1 MHKYDTIIIG
11 GGPGGTPAAIQ
22 LASKGKKVLL
32 VEKSGKLGGA
42 CLFVGCIPS
51 QMIKHSADE
60 YALLKTTPLITQLS
74 LEGKKDLWGGIKKK
88 MDEILTL
95 RSNAARQHIN
105 KLS

>member
-1 MHKYDTIIIG
+1 MQKFDTIIIG
-11 GGPGGTPAAIQ
+11 GGLGGTPAAIQ

-51 QMIKHSADE
+51 KIIKHSADE
-60 YALLKTTPLITQLS
+60 YALLKTTHLLKEIS
-74 LEGKKDLWGGIKKK
+74 LEDKKDLWDGIKKK

-95 RSNAARQHIN
+95 R
-105 KLS
+105 